1 MAQEQVEW
9 HANGTWQPSVQG
21 VREEGAEDSS
31 QTAGWMLLLTDM
43 EAKERE
49 SPVCSGIGGG
59 GIQLGSTLRQQRGL
73 RHMIFSSVVS
83 LFPPSKYNVCTR
95 SRIANA

>member
-9 HANGTWQPSVQG
+9 HLNRTWTWQPRVQG

-31 QTAGWMLLLTDM
+31 QTAGWMLPLTDM

-73 RHMIFSSVVS
+73 RHTIFFFRG
-83 LFPPSKYNVCTR
+83 LTFPTFNIQCLYKV
-95 SRIANA
+95 